1 MNNNNRTNSNS
12 NSGSNNN
19 NNNMGTRAN
28 LTRRMG
34 NIQRN
39 YSRLL
44 SNRNTFNATPA
55 QWNAMGNQSRATQ
68 QYILNHNHTAYARD
82 AGFTRTLRRM
92 IARSNAYNPNARLNS
107 NSNSG
112 SNNNSNS
119 GSNSNSNSGSN
130 NNATRLSRMRRLR
143 ARVRAERAIAAVAPS
158 LPLASPVATAPAA
171 VTAAEYNHRR
181 TLNTRLANLQ
191 GRHNRLIDPSFTGAG
206 TTQWNSLGN
215 GAESLFQYILN
226 HNIVGYAR
234 GTRTNRLHNIASVA
248 NAYGPYYNSN
258 NNNND
263 PLFGSNGNANNRV
276 MATFV
281 GASIAADARKFERD
295 TKWNVNSKNNAQA
308 WYSNNK
314 VKPMNTNVIRNLLGG
329 RVFRPS
335 DINNLYF
342 DSNNKTQRHVFTKQQ
357 LINSRGRNPFYSR
370 NTLVVPR
377 KLPANVKKAMVEFM
391 NERINKSTKI
401 DINKQRGRGGK
412 RRRHLETVDAALRY
426 YNNSNNNGNNTAYKT
441 AAQRMK
447 INRELKKLG

>member
-1 MNNNNRTNSNS
+1 
-12 NSGSNNN
+12 
-19 NNNMGTRAN
+19 MGTRMN

-55 QWNAMGNQSRATQ
+55 QWNALGNQSRATQ
-68 QYILNHNHTAYARD
+68 QYIRRHNHTNYARD

-130 NNATRLSRMRRLR
+130 NNATRLSRMRGLV
-143 ARVRAERAIAAVAPS
+143 ARVRSAE
-158 LPLASPVATAPAA
+158 
-171 VTAAEYNHRR
+171 AAEANHRR

-191 GRHNRLIDPSFTGAG
+191 GRHNRLIDPSFTGVG
-206 TTQWNSLGN
+206 TAQWNSLGN
-215 GAESLFQYILN
+215 GADSLFQYIQN
-226 HNIVGYAR
+226 HNLVGYAR
-234 GTRTNRLHNIASVA
+234 GTRVNRLRNIALVA

-258 NNNND
+258 NNNNNNS
-263 PLFGSNGNANNRV
+263 GSNGNANNRV

-295 TKWNVNSKNNAQA
+295 TKWNVNANNNAQA

-412 RRRHLETVDAALRY
+412 RKRHLETPAAADRY

>member
-1 MNNNNRTNSNS
+1 MSNSNS
-12 NSGSNNN
+12 NSGS
-19 NNNMGTRAN
+19 NNMGTRAN

-55 QWNAMGNQSRATQ
+55 QWNALGNQSRATQ
-68 QYILNHNHTAYARD
+68 QYIRNHNHTNYASD

-119 GSNSNSNSGSN
+119 GSNNNATSLARMRVLRARVRAAALAEGVRFGANNSGSN
-130 NNATRLSRMRRLR
+130 NN
-143 ARVRAERAIAAVAPS
+143 APS

-191 GRHNRLIDPSFTGAG
+191 GRHNRLIDPSFTGTG
-206 TTQWNSLGN
+206 TAQWNSLGN
-215 GAESLFQYILN
+215 GAESLIQYILN
-226 HNIVGYAR
+226 HNLVGYAR
-234 GTRTNRLHNIASVA
+234 GTRLNRLRNIASVA

-281 GASIAADARKFERD
+281 GASIDADARKFARD
-295 TKWNVNSKNNAQA
+295 TKWNVTSRNNAQA

-314 VKPMNTNVIRNLLGG
+314 VKPMNTNVIKNLLGG

-412 RRRHLETVDAALRY
+412 RRRHLETAAAADRY

-441 AAQRMK
+441 TAQRAK
-447 INRELKKLG
+447 IRRELKKLG

>member
-1 MNNNNRTNSNS
+1 
-12 NSGSNNN
+12 
-19 NNNMGTRAN
+19 
-28 LTRRMG
+28 
-34 NIQRN
+34 
-39 YSRLL
+39 
-44 SNRNTFNATPA
+44 
-55 QWNAMGNQSRATQ
+55 
-68 QYILNHNHTAYARD
+68 
-82 AGFTRTLRRM
+82 
-92 IARSNAYNPNARLNS
+92 
-107 NSNSG
+107 
-112 SNNNSNS
+112 
-119 GSNSNSNSGSN
+119 
-130 NNATRLSRMRRLR
+130 
-143 ARVRAERAIAAVAPS
+143 
-158 LPLASPVATAPAA
+158 
-171 VTAAEYNHRR
+171 
-181 TLNTRLANLQ
+181 
-191 GRHNRLIDPSFTGAG
+191 
-206 TTQWNSLGN
+206 
-215 GAESLFQYILN
+215 
-226 HNIVGYAR
+226 
-234 GTRTNRLHNIASVA
+234 
-248 NAYGPYYNSN
+248 
-258 NNNND
+258 
-263 PLFGSNGNANNRV
+263 

-295 TKWNVNSKNNAQA
+295 TKWNVNANNNAQA

-412 RRRHLETVDAALRY
+412 RKRHLETPAAADRY

>member
-1 MNNNNRTNSNS
+1 M
-12 NSGSNNN
+12 SNNN
-19 NNNMGTRAN
+19 NNNSPSLPYVPGNMGTRAN

-68 QYILNHNHTAYARD
+68 QYIRRHNHTNYARD

-119 GSNSNSNSGSN
+119 GSN

-143 ARVRAERAIAAVAPS
+143 ARVRAERAIAAVAP
-158 LPLASPVATAPAA
+158 AA
-171 VTAAEYNHRR
+171 NNSGSNNNNNAMRAVVLNHRR

-191 GRHNRLIDPSFTGAG
+191 GRHNRLIDPSFTEAG
-206 TTQWNSLGN
+206 TAQWNSLGN

-226 HNIVGYAR
+226 HNLVGYAR
-234 GTRTNRLHNIASVA
+234 GTRINRLRNIASVA

-258 NNNND
+258 NNNNNNPD
-263 PLFGSNGNANNRV
+263 TANGNANNRV

-281 GASIAADARKFERD
+281 GASIDADARKFARD
-295 TKWNVNSKNNAQA
+295 TKWNVTSKNNAQA
-308 WYSNNK
+308 WYSNKK
-314 VKPMNTNVIRNLLGG
+314 VKPMNTNVIKNLLGG

-412 RRRHLETVDAALRY
+412 RKRHLETPAAADRY

>member
-1 MNNNNRTNSNS
+1 M
-12 NSGSNNN
+12 SNNN
-19 NNNMGTRAN
+19 NNNNSGSNNMGTRAN

-55 QWNAMGNQSRATQ
+55 QWNALGNQSRATQ
-68 QYILNHNHTAYARD
+68 QYIRHHNHTNYASD

-119 GSNSNSNSGSN
+119 GSN

-143 ARVRAERAIAAVAPS
+143 ARVRAERAIAAVAP
-158 LPLASPVATAPAA
+158 AA
-171 VTAAEYNHRR
+171 NNSGSNNNNNNAMRAVVLNHRR

-191 GRHNRLIDPSFTGAG
+191 GRHNRLIDPSFTGTG
-206 TTQWNSLGN
+206 TAQWNSLGN

-226 HNIVGYAR
+226 HNLVGYAR
-234 GTRTNRLHNIASVA
+234 GTRINRLRNIASVA

-258 NNNND
+258 NNNNNNS
-263 PLFGSNGNANNRV
+263 GSNGNANNRV

-295 TKWNVNSKNNAQA
+295 TKWNVTSRNNAQA

-412 RRRHLETVDAALRY
+412 RKRHLETPAAADRY